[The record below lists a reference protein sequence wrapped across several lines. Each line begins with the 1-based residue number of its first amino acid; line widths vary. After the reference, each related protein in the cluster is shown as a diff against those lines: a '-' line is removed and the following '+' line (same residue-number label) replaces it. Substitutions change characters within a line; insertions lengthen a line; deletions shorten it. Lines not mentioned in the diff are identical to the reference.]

1 MSQSDYFASCSHCSR
16 IVAVCR
22 PKDSGGMSIC
32 STDGE
37 FILCSQCFV
46 IIARWTWQCR
56 NCGNSC
62 TVCDACARQPSPC
75 CGRHG
80 EDLEFVELAFA
91 CSSCSSLD
99 ECCDE
104 QLEQDASSINAGAQ
118 PYVSPWQEEFAMCS
132 RCLIIIA
139 RWNWPCCSCTSCCI
153 LCNACARLAC
163 PSCGTFCG
171 DGDLV
176 ELGPEDESIF
186 LQLHCKNSIQPI
198 VLQSAKSPLFLDV
211 LTENEAGD
219 AW

>member
-1 MSQSDYFASCSHCSR
+1 MKQADYFASCSHCSQ

-46 IIARWTWQCR
+46 IIAHWTWQCR

-62 TVCDACARQPSPC
+62 TVGDACARQPSPC
-75 CGRHG
+75 CGRQG

-104 QLEQDASSINAGAQ
+104 QLEQDASSTNAGAQ

-139 RWNWPCCSCTSCCI
+139 RWKWPCCSCTSCCI
-153 LCNACARLAC
+153 LCDACARLAC
-163 PSCGTFCG
+163 PSCGTLCG

-176 ELGPEDESIF
+176 ELGPEDESI
-186 LQLHCKNSIQPI
+186 SII
-198 VLQSAKSPLFLDV
+198 ARIAFNPLFFRARNLRYF

-219 AW
+219 AR